1 MELTMKRI
9 DTLIHPTLWDEAH
22 AVLETLGARVT
33 LREVRT
39 FGRTPPKREVYRGSA
54 YFLDVTPELELT
66 VLVEDARLESTVL
79 ALETIGRSGEI
90 LVSSV
95 DSIVC
100 FGERP
105 RAIAMPAPRPSLATC
120 ASEIPMLAAA
130 RA

>member
-1 MELTMKRI
+1 MKRI
-9 DTLIHPTLWDEAH
+9 DTLIHPPLWDEARS
-22 AVLETLGARVT
+22 VLETLGARVT

-66 VLVEDARLESTVL
+66 VLVEDALVESTIL
-79 ALETIGRSGEI
+79 ALETIGRKGEI

-95 DSIVC
+95 DGIIC
-100 FGERP
+100 FGEEQRVAAP
-105 RAIAMPAPRPSLATC
+105 VQSPANAKQAGT
-120 ASEIPMLAAA
+120 IPVHAAA